1 MLRSDAEALTMSL
14 RTRVSLVTVV
24 AVLGLRALDFPSAAA
39 PVSGEPKLI
48 VILVV
53 DQMRVDY
60 LRRYSGK
67 FTGGLRRLIDNG
79 AWFERAA
86 YPYLNTITCAGHS
99 TIGTGTFPYQHG
111 MFLNTWFDRAT
122 RKLTECTD
130 DAKEKEINY
139 AGLTGPGDSGRRI
152 QMPSL
157 ADVVRRQHGHVAT
170 LSMKARSAIGLA
182 GHGGDIVLWFDTRG
196 GWTTSTA
203 FTRTPTPFV
212 QQYAA
217 AHSVAAEYGRAW
229 DRLYAPS
236 DYQGKDDDAAE
247 RPPTGWTRTFPHVI
261 GSKSGKPDAE
271 FYGHWMGSPLS
282 DAYLGTFAG
291 AIADELHLGKSAHV
305 DFLGVSFSALD
316 LVGHPFG
323 PDSQE
328 VQDVLARL
336 DVTIGELLDHLDRT
350 VGAGNYVL
358 SLTADHGVAEIPE
371 EGHRGGR
378 ETNAETTAVIEKAL
392 TAVLGPGKYVAAAA
406 YTDIYLEKPALK
418 RMKKDAAVRTAVL
431 DALRGMPG
439 IAQAYTADEIM
450 APGARTS
457 ADPVKRAAALNYFP
471 GRSGDV
477 IVVPRENWILST
489 SATTHGT
496 LYPYDQQVPVIFY
509 GAGVKKGRFTSD
521 ATPADVAPTLG
532 ALAGIVFRTADGHL
546 RTEAFAAP
554 LSTR

>member
-1 MLRSDAEALTMSL
+1 MSL
-14 RTRVSLVTVV
+14 RVRVSLVTVL
-24 AVLGLRALDFPSAAA
+24 AVFGLSAVRFPSAAA
-39 PVSGEPKLI
+39 QVSGEPKLI
-48 VILVV
+48 VILVA

-60 LRRYSGK
+60 LQRYSGK

-111 MFLNTWFDRAT
+111 MFLNTWFDRKT

-130 DAKEKEINY
+130 DATEKEINY
-139 AGLTGPGDSGRRI
+139 AGLTGQGDSGRRI

-157 ADVVRRQHGHVAT
+157 ADFVRRQHGHVAT

-212 QQYAA
+212 KRYVA
-217 AHSVAAEYGRAW
+217 AHPVESEYGHAW
-229 DRLYAPS
+229 ERLYDPS
-236 DYQGKDDDAAE
+236 SYQGKDDDPAE

-271 FYGHWMGSPLS
+271 FYAHWMGSPLS
-282 DAYLGTFAG
+282 DAYLGKFAV
-291 AIADELHLGKSAHV
+291 AISDELHMGKGPHV

-328 VQDVLARL
+328 VQDLLAHL
-336 DVTIGELLDHLDRT
+336 DVTIGELLDHLDQS

-358 SLTADHGVAEIPE
+358 AFTADHGVAQIPE
-371 EGHRGGR
+371 ENHRGGR
-378 ETNAETTAVIEKAL
+378 ETNADTTAVIEKAL
-392 TAVLGPGKYVAAAA
+392 TATLGPGKYVAAAA

-431 DALRGMPG
+431 DALRGMAG
-439 IAQAYTADEIM
+439 IAQAYTADEMM
-450 APGARTS
+450 AAGARTS
-457 ADPVKRAAALNYFP
+457 SDPMKRAAALNYFP
-471 GRSGDV
+471 GRSGDL
-477 IVVPRENWILST
+477 IIVPRENWILST

-496 LYPYDQQVPVIFY
+496 LYPYDQQVPVILY
-509 GAGVKKGRFTSD
+509 GAGVKKGRFTSE
-521 ATPADVAPTLG
+521 ATPADVAPSLG
-532 ALAGIVFRTADGHL
+532 ALAGIPFRTTDGHE
-546 RTEAFAAP
+546 RTEAFAA
-554 LSTR
+554 LRVTR